1 MDHAERTR
9 QLETKPVGR
18 LLFEL
23 SLPAVAAATINAS
36 HNLVNRYFVGQTLHE
51 DGMAAVTLSFP
62 IMTVMLAA
70 GMMISIGSGSLIS
83 IRLGEKKNDEA
94 ERIVGQ
100 AIFLFI
106 LMSVGFMVFGLLFLD
121 PMLRLFQTDPNVL
134 PLAKQYISILV
145 FGAFFH
151 EMSFGVNGFLRAEG
165 KARTAMI
172 TTLISALLNIFF
184 DWLFLIHFR
193 TGIWGAATATLL
205 AQFFSTAW
213 IMWHYTS
220 GKTLLRWRLKYI
232 RWDTDLAQKVFML
245 GLPPFIMQ
253 VFNFILQSLQI
264 YQLSHYGKLYGV
276 NHGLER
282 GDVLAQSVIG
292 VIFVVSMCV
301 FFPLLGLNQGMQPI
315 VGYNIGA
322 RRFDRV
328 AKALKLTICCSL
340 IFTVFCSAF
349 ILIFPEPF
357 LRPFINNDSPLATES
372 LVLGSHALRIFI
384 SSLAAA
390 GIVVLAAGYFQSNG
404 MPKKAIAL
412 TMMRQVVLLIPI
424 LIFLPR
430 ILESMPGFNGLD
442 GIWLAV
448 PISDIGGFFLALYF
462 LIAEFRRL
470 KAEAKKGIVGSGQSS
485 VVSRQSTNDGQQS
498 TAD

>member
-9 QLETKPVGR
+9 QLGTKPVVR

-23 SLPAVAAATINAS
+23 SVPAISAAIINAS
-36 HNLVNRYFVGQTLHE
+36 HNIVNRIFVGQTIGV

-83 IRLGEKKNDEA
+83 IRLGEKKNEEA

-100 AIFLFI
+100 ALFLFI
-106 LMSVGFMVFGLLFLD
+106 LMSVGFLLFGLLFQD
-121 PMLRLFQTDPNVL
+121 PMLRLFTTDENVL
-134 PLAKQYISILV
+134 RLSKQYISILIC
-145 FGAFFH
+145 GAFFH

-184 DWLFLIHFR
+184 DWLFLIVLR
-193 TGIWGAATATLL
+193 TDIWGAAAATIL

-213 IMWHYTS
+213 IMWHYIS

-232 RWDTDLAQKVFML
+232 RWNTDLAQKVFLL

-253 VFNFILQSLQI
+253 VFNCILQALQM
-264 YQLSHYGKLYGV
+264 YQLGYYGKLYGAA
-276 NHGLER
+276 HGLER
-282 GDVLAQSVIG
+282 GDVLAQSIIG
-292 VIFVVSMCV
+292 IIFVVSMCV

-322 RRFDRV
+322 RHFDRV
-328 AKALKLTICCSL
+328 SKTLKLTIYCSL
-340 IFTVFCSAF
+340 TFTVLCSAF
-349 ILIFPEPF
+349 ILLFPQWFLWPF
-357 LRPFINNDSPLATES
+357 LEKESPTTPEL
-372 LVLGSHALRIFI
+372 LLLGSHALRIFI
-384 SSLAAA
+384 SVLPAA

-412 TMMRQVVLLIPI
+412 TMMRQVVLLIPV
-424 LIFLPR
+424 LFFLPR
-430 ILESMPGFNGLD
+430 ILESIDGYNGLD

-448 PISDIGGFFLALYF
+448 PISDFGGFLLSAWF
-462 LIAEFRRL
+462 LIVEFKRL
-470 KAEAKKGIVGSGQSS
+470 KVETEKSKVVEAV
-485 VVSRQSTNDGQQS
+485 
-498 TAD
+498 